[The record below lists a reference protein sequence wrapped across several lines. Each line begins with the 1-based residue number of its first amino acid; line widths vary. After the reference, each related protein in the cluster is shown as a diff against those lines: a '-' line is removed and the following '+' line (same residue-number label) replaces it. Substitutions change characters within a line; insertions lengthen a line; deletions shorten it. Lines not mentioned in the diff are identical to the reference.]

1 MNSKQKLFQDLVD
14 DVSKGDITLLDAK
27 EILGSDYISWLKLY
41 EAEERAKKAYTEYI
55 RALNIYKK
63 AVDRYNKASAYKAE
77 KQKAYDTMMSV
88 KMKAEQRF
96 NNLLKTTY
104 NALLEMGKVEEDV
117 IDEPYFKAH
126 EIEKYRVAN
135 KLPDVA
141 LRMPFT
147 PEEKLKVAFGVKVK
161 PKLISFNEVY
171 ERMMKQELN
180 MSKYYTRPFTD
191 AWKESIKAYVE
202 KEEAKDLVERS
213 YEEYVLLKIIGIL

>member
-1 MNSKQKLFQDLVD
+1 MNAKQKLFQDLVD
-14 DVSKGDITLLDAK
+14 DISKGDITLLDAK

-41 EAEERAKKAYTEYI
+41 EAEERAKKAYEDYVK
-55 RALNIYKK
+55 AFNIYKK
-63 AVDRYNKASAYKAE
+63 AVDRYNKASAYRDE
-77 KQKAYDTMMSV
+77 KEKAYNAMMSV

-117 IDEPYFKAH
+117 VDEPYFKAH

-141 LRMPFT
+141 LRYYS
-147 PEEKLKVAFGVKVK
+147 PEEKLKVALGIKVK

-180 MSKYYTRPFTD
+180 MSRYYTRPFTD
-191 AWKESIKAYVE
+191 AWKESITAYAE